1 MHYVILRMANKSLL
15 SLSIACLIVTA
26 FACRNAPAPV
36 SLPDHATGK
45 INFGFLRYDS
55 AALEYR
61 LDSIHNRGLVF
72 QFCLKEV
79 ADNNNTF
86 QLISYAFDTLNDYN
100 NSWMPDTLAIIAD
113 SIPKNFS
120 GPVAMGN
127 HVANR
132 EQLYNVVRDGQGER
146 FSYDYV
152 LFTPV
157 VEGVLRHLVYH
168 MVPIK
173 NGQRVPGSKMQ
184 ITTAMPPTRVWE

>member
-1 MHYVILRMANKSLL
+1 MANKSLL
-15 SLSIACLIVTA
+15 LLSLAWLMVVA
-26 FACRNAPAPV
+26 ACRNTPAPV
-36 SLPDHATGK
+36 SPPIHTTGK
-45 INFGFLRYDS
+45 MNFGHLRYDS

-72 QFCLKEV
+72 QFCLKE
-79 ADNNNTF
+79 AGDNNNTF

-100 NSWMPDTLAIIAD
+100 NSWMPDTLLIIAD
-113 SIPKNFS
+113 SVPKTFS
-120 GPVAMGN
+120 GSVAMGN

-132 EQLYNVVRDGQGER
+132 EQLYNVVRDDQGER

-157 VEGVLRHLVYH
+157 VEGVLRHLVYT
-168 MVPIK
+168 MVPVK
-173 NGQRVPGSKMQ
+173 NGQRVPGSRMQ

>member
-1 MHYVILRMANKSLL
+1 MINNSLLL
-15 SLSIACLIVTA
+15 SLAACMVIAA
-26 FACRNAPAPV
+26 AACRDAPVPSPAP
-36 SLPDHATGK
+36 DITGK
-45 INFGFLRYDS
+45 MNFGYLRYDS

-79 ADNNNTF
+79 GNNNNTF

-100 NSWMPDTLAIIAD
+100 NSWMPDTLMIIAD
-113 SIPKNFS
+113 SVPKNFE
-120 GPVAMGN
+120 GPVALGN
-127 HVANR
+127 HIADR
-132 EQLYNVVRDGQGER
+132 EQLYNVVRDERGER

-168 MVPIK
+168 MVPVK